1 MAEST
6 DFQDY
11 IMAGVPESVRGDSP
25 AKTLALARTK
35 VLKSLRALGARRS
48 AWTRNFANSVQ
59 YSGDEGSFMEY
70 VGSSNMFVC
79 SNMPL
84 SCYFVCLPQN
94 NLLLCTGGQLIVG
107 PLYRSCKMHSIDC
120 IEMCRL
126 PGLANGLLSTEHAE
140 DPLVPGKTCDSRS
153 GLPREQHMKK
163 ESKSADTGELVQ
175 ALFEST
181 ITVHKCSDRTV

>member
-1 MAEST
+1 MSEST

-25 AKTLALARTK
+25 AKALALARTK

-48 AWTRNFANSVQ
+48 AWIRNFANSVQ

-70 VGSSNMFVC
+70 VGSSNM
-79 SNMPL
+79 PL
-84 SCYFVCLPQN
+84 SCCFVCVPQN
-94 NLLLCTGGQLIVG
+94 NLLLCTGGPLIVG
-107 PLYRSCKMHSIDC
+107 PVYGSCKMHSIDC

-126 PGLANGLLSTEHAE
+126 PGLADGLLSTEHAE
-140 DPLVPGKTCDSRS
+140 NPLVPGKTCDSRS

-163 ESKSADTGELVQ
+163 DHRKCKHGGIGSSAL
-175 ALFEST
+175 
-181 ITVHKCSDRTV
+181 